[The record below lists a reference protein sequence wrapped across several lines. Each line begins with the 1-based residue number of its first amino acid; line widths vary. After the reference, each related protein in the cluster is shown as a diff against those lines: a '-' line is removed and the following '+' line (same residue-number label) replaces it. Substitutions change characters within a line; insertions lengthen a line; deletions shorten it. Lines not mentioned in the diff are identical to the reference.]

1 MGIFYFTKNSG
12 QHPWLPPLLCGAV
25 VVLVYIGFLAILL
38 PRAGGHPWGLI
49 GFSRNLTI
57 AGQDQVPEQ
66 YVSTQ
71 YGYDGQAYFV
81 LALSPFIKNP
91 SELGFRF
98 DNQILRQQ
106 RILYPFLV
114 HALAKGDSE
123 RTAWMMFI
131 VNIAAVGILVV
142 LSAQILSQMQQPFGL
157 SLLAGFY
164 PGFAVSVSRALTEPL
179 CLVWVLSAIR
189 IWRRHPFLAGAMLGL
204 GVVTRETAILV
215 AAGFGCAWLVGI
227 IKKDPTRP
235 AIWLWVFP
243 LLTYILWH
251 GYLIFYVADSSLG
264 SAASSNIGWP
274 LAGFIGALWKNLT
287 EPDIL
292 HLYFLS
298 FMGITVAW
306 QFFVVKKARK
316 QRNPIFYGWIFCGVL
331 IVLAGLD
338 IWDNSPG
345 LLRIATEWNILGLL
359 LVAGSG
365 FARWKPVAAVWVGV
379 WLLAAGGE
387 WYRYGLIF

>member
-38 PRAGGHPWGLI
+38 PRAGGHPWGFI
-49 GFSRNLTI
+49 GFSRHLTL
-57 AGQDQVPEQ
+57 AEQDQVPEQ
-66 YVSTQ
+66 FISSKF
-71 YGYDGQAYFV
+71 GYDGQAYFV
-81 LALSPFIKNP
+81 LALSPLVEDP
-91 SELGFRF
+91 SHFGFLF
-98 DNQILRQQ
+98 DNQMLRQQ
-106 RILYPFLV
+106 RILYPAIVHFL
-114 HALAKGDSE
+114 ARGNSE
-123 RTAWMMFI
+123 CTAWMMVI
-131 VNIAAVGILVV
+131 VNVFAVGILV
-142 LSAQILSQMQQPFGL
+142 ILATRILIQFQQPIWL
-157 SLLAGFY
+157 SLLVGFY
-164 PGFAVSVSRALTEPL
+164 PGFAVSVSRQLTEPV
-179 CLVWVLSAIR
+179 CLLWVLAAIL
-189 IWRRHPFLAGAMLGL
+189 IWRRHPLSAGVMLGL
-204 GVVTRETAILV
+204 GVLTRETAILV

-274 LAGFIGALWKNLT
+274 LAGFIGALWKNLAD
-287 EPDIL
+287 PDIL

-316 QRNPIFYGWIFCGVL
+316 EQNPIFYGWILSGALLLV
-331 IVLAGLD
+331 AGLI
-338 IWDNSPG
+338 IWDNSPSFM
-345 LLRIATEWNILGLL
+345 RISTEWNILGLL

-365 FARWKPVAAVWVGV
+365 FERWKPVAAVWFGV
-379 WLLAAGGE
+379 WLLAASGE